1 MYVTGAL
8 GVGPGFPLGLPSSWA
23 IPLGNAGSCALPL
36 LTSLQASPAPGGY
49 HSKHSGSLRE
59 ASACVLMIKARVH
72 IIVVF

>member
-23 IPLGNAGSCALPL
+23 VPLGNARSCALPL
-36 LTSLQASPAPGGY
+36 LSSLQASPALAGY
-49 HSKHSGSLRE
+49 RSKHSERLRE
-59 ASACVLMIKARVH
+59 APACVLMIKARVH